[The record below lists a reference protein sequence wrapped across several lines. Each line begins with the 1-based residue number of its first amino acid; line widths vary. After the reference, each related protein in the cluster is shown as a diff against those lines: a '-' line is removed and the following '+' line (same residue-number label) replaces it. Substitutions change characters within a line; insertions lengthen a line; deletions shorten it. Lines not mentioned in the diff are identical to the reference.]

1 MDYEPL
7 CDEITSQI
15 AQEALAAMKDGV
27 GWEDFAKYKG
37 IPLDEMEAILAL
49 YEIDTEDSVMMT
61 LARTLIANDKY

>member
-15 AQEALAAMKDGV
+15 AQEALSTMKDGV
-27 GWEDFAKYKG
+27 GWEDFARYKG

-49 YEIDTEDSVMMT
+49 YEIDTEDSAMMR
-61 LARTLIANDKY
+61 LARALISND